1 MLRLSLLLVSSVLT
15 LGFMSPAQAADASA
29 GAEVFA
35 KNCTA
40 CHAGGKNIMSP
51 AKSLSLND
59 LKSNQRD
66 SEAAIVALVT
76 NGASPMPAFGKSLS
90 EEQIQNV
97 AAYVLQQ
104 ANAGWK

>member
-1 MLRLSLLLVSSVLT
+1 MLRLSLLLVSSVLAF
-15 LGFMSPAQAADASA
+15 GFMSPAQAADASA

-40 CHAGGKNIMSP
+40 CHAGGKNIMNS
-51 AKSLSLND
+51 AKTLSLND

-66 SEAAIVALVT
+66 SEAAIVTLVA

-90 EEQIQNV
+90 EEQIKNV
-97 AAYVLQQ
+97 AAYVMQQ

>member
-15 LGFMSPAQAADASA
+15 WGFISPAQAADASA

-40 CHAGGKNIMSP
+40 CHAGGKNIMNP

-59 LKSNQRD
+59 LKSNNID
-66 SEAAIVALVT
+66 SEAAVITQVT
-76 NGASPMPAFGKSLS
+76 NGKAPMPAFGTSLS
-90 EEQIQNV
+90 EEQIKNV

>member
-1 MLRLSLLLVSSVLT
+1 MLRLSLLLVSSLLT
-15 LGFMSPAQAADASA
+15 LSFIGPVQAGDASA

-40 CHAGGKNIMSP
+40 CHAGGKNIMNP
-51 AKSLSLND
+51 AKTLTLND

-66 SEAAIVALVT
+66 SEAAIATVVT
-76 NGASPMPAFGKSLS
+76 NGIPPMPAFGKSLS
-90 EEQIQNV
+90 EEQIKNV